1 MLIYFSYC
9 SHAQLI
15 ERVGIKRIQ
24 NQGGTLLGMG
34 ERKLEIIEERQNDI
48 NIYRLH
54 GQLDTNTS
62 PEFEQRL
69 FKAITDGTRNLVLN
83 LKGLHYISSAGIR
96 VLLKAINAIRR
107 LNGRIILCCLEDY
120 VKEVFEISGM
130 GVLLPIFPTSD
141 VALRSF

>member
-1 MLIYFSYC
+1 
-9 SHAQLI
+9 
-15 ERVGIKRIQ
+15 
-24 NQGGTLLGMG
+24 MG

-130 GVLLPIFPTSD
+130 GVLLPIFPTRD
-141 VALRSF
+141 DALKAF